1 MIKLGL
7 TGGIAS
13 GKSTVADY
21 LRNKGIKVIDADKLS
36 REVFNLE
43 EVQFYL
49 TNRFKD
55 SIFTNGVIDRKK
67 LAKIIFNDEDELRKY
82 EDVIIP
88 LIINRIKELIA
99 FYEKEGENIV
109 IIDAPL
115 LFEKAKYLVDYSLLI
130 ETSVDNQ
137 ISRAIKRD
145 GFNKDEVIDRIKNQM
160 SLDDKRKLADFIIEN
175 NSSLL
180 KLYEKTDEVIEVL
193 KKRRLDGKA
202 KEK

>member
-36 REVFNLE
+36 KEVFNLG
-43 EVQFYL
+43 EVQSYL
-49 TNRFKD
+49 TNRFKG

-99 FYEKEGENIV
+99 FYEKEGEDIV

-180 KLYEKTDEVIEVL
+180 KLYEKTDEAIEVL